1 MEEIEIRDDEFERE
15 PDTGPAA
22 PLFEVGARVR
32 VPKYDVGTVLE
43 VAGDQVTIGFP
54 DQSSR
59 TFMADFVA
67 PA

>member
-15 PDTGPAA
+15 PAAEPAA
-22 PLFEVGARVR
+22 PLFAVGARVR

-43 VAGDQVTIGFP
+43 VAGDQVTIEFP
-54 DQSSR
+54 GQGTR
-59 TFMADFVA
+59 TFMANFVA